1 MAGLSAGGSHPLVLR
16 QATLASGCR
25 PRKGQCR
32 GGEGTLFQP
41 EGLSS
46 LKPLGAS
53 MYGSRVPPILLGSS
67 ALAAVLPRAS
77 AAKPE
82 AAWAPKERRD
92 SAGSDWRSTGS
103 RSAALPTSTNESVRA
118 RSIASVASG
127 TLHVPDYH
135 NPVCGSLILIVS
147 RAARR
152 SD

>member
-1 MAGLSAGGSHPLVLR
+1 M
-16 QATLASGCR
+16 
-25 PRKGQCR
+25 
-32 GGEGTLFQP
+32 FQP

-92 SAGSDWRSTGS
+92 SAGSDWRSTTGS

-118 RSIASVASG
+118 RSIASVATRTSVVSE
-127 TLHVPDYH
+127 TLHVP
-135 NPVCGSLILIVS
+135 G
-147 RAARR
+147 
-152 SD
+152 